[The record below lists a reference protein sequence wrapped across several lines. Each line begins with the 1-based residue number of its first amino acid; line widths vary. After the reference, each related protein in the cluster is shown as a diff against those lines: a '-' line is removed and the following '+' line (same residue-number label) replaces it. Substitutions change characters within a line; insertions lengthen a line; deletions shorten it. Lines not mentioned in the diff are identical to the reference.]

1 MVDGR
6 EVSVTTSK
14 VVNEGDKKEQ
24 QMRYN
29 R

>member
-6 EVSVTTSK
+6 EISVTTSK
-14 VVNEGDKKEQ
+14 VVSEGDKKEQ
-24 QMRYN
+24 QMRCN